1 MGLNASV
8 NRPSRPLADE
18 QAARNYCLWLLG
30 RREYS
35 RAELIT
41 KMCKRSLERS
51 VAIAVVDRLVE
62 AGLQSDLRCAEAVQR
77 GGARRGWS
85 KRRILL
91 KLRTQGIDVDQLEGF
106 ELLDSESESKRSKEL
121 FDAWMAK
128 TDGSRKSKQKV
139 LARLAR
145 RGFPVGHLF
154 SQ

>member
-1 MGLNASV
+1 MS
-8 NRPSRPLADE
+8 RPVRPLADE

-35 RAELIT
+35 RNELIT
-41 KMCKRSLERS
+41 KMCKRSLDRS
-51 VAIAVVDRLVE
+51 VAIEIVDRLTQ
-62 AGLQSDLRCAEAVQR
+62 AGLQSDLRCAEAAQR
-77 GGARRGWS
+77 SGARRGWS

-106 ELLDSESESKRSKEL
+106 ELLDSEAESKRSKEL
-121 FDAWMAK
+121 FDAWIAK

-145 RGFPVGHLF
+145 RGFPIGHLF
-154 SQ
+154 S